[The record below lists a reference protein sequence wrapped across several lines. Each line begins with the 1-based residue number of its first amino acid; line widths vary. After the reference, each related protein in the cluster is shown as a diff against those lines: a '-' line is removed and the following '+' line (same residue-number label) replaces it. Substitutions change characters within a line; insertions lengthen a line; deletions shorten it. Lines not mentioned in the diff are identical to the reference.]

1 MPDFK
6 VLEANKARVKGRLL
20 QSKESELSWFLLVG
34 RQLEGGNVNEG
45 EEGEGRSGHNQVGG
59 GQRGRLAF

>member
-20 QSKESELSWFLLVG
+20 QSKESELSWLLLVG
-34 RQLEGGNVNEG
+34 RQLEGGDVNQG
-45 EEGEGRSGHNQVGG
+45 EEGEGGGGNNQVGG
-59 GQRGRLAF
+59 GQRGGLAL